1 MSRSARFLACG
12 EALLL
17 VAGLLWAWVRSLAV
31 PFHFD
36 LEALGQSVSVAA
48 AFSVGN
54 LSLYHLSRK
63 LGYPSAVHSF
73 LEKDVLPLLRHIRIH
88 ELVILVLLV
97 GAGEEIF
104 FRGVLQE
111 EIGLL
116 AASVIFGILHGPARS
131 LWPLAIWA
139 TLMGAL
145 LGVLYETTA
154 NLAVPVMAH
163 AIYDGVAIWYLKVT
177 VPPDE
182 REQPVNGDGQID
194 DEVH

>member
-1 MSRSARFLACG
+1 VSRSVRFLAVG

-17 VAGLLWAWVRSLAV
+17 VAGLLWAWVRSVAV

-36 LEALGQSVSVAA
+36 LEALGQSVAVAA
-48 AFSVGN
+48 AFSIGN
-54 LSLYHLSRK
+54 LSLYHLSKK

-73 LEKDVLPLLRHIRIH
+73 LEKEVLPLLRHIRIH
-88 ELVILVLLV
+88 ELVLLVLLV
-97 GAGEEIF
+97 GAGEELF
-104 FRGVLQE
+104 FRGVLQA

-139 TLMGAL
+139 TLMGVL
-145 LGVLYETTA
+145 FGVLYKTTA
-154 NLAVPVMAH
+154 NLAVPALAH

-177 VPPDE
+177 VPPAD
-182 REQPVNGDGQID
+182 RAPPVKGDGQID
-194 DEVH
+194 DEIH